1 MAESVI
7 DDLMN
12 GFAGC
17 SGKFVDGFKKRAGQ
31 MATLYS
37 QISDILTSADKTL
50 EEMQRDLERQEREF
64 AAMLERHHAEMD
76 RLNASLEDVLKD
88 APPLDPEL
96 IRAANEGEKSSE
108 RKEEV
113 PHE

>member
-7 DDLMN
+7 EDLMN
-12 GFAGC
+12 GFSGC
-17 SGKFVDGFKKRAGQ
+17 SGKFVDGFRKRAGQ

-64 AAMLERHHAEMD
+64 AAMSERHHAEMG

-88 APPLDPEL
+88 APPLEPEL
-96 IRAANEGEKSSE
+96 IRAEKEDEKSSE
-108 RKEEV
+108 GKDEV
-113 PHE
+113 SHE